1 MEAVAP
7 KFAMEMTWE
16 WWFSLS
22 LGEKRKKK
30 HVPKNG
36 RSDPGIS
43 CLWEGVAGS
52 LVAHYNVKSSC
63 RS

>member
-1 MEAVAP
+1 MEAVEP
-7 KFAMEMTWE
+7 KSPMDMTQE

-30 HVPKNG
+30 YVPKNG

-43 CLWEGVAGS
+43 CL
-52 LVAHYNVKSSC
+52 
-63 RS
+63 

>member
-43 CLWEGVAGS
+43 CLWEGVQGR
-52 LVAHYNVKSSC
+52 VGKPQ
-63 RS
+63 

>member
-1 MEAVAP
+1 
-7 KFAMEMTWE
+7 MEMTWE

-36 RSDPGIS
+36 
-43 CLWEGVAGS
+43 CLREGVHGVLLKFKQSRS
-52 LVAHYNVKSSC
+52 LSIANIFLGF
-63 RS
+63 